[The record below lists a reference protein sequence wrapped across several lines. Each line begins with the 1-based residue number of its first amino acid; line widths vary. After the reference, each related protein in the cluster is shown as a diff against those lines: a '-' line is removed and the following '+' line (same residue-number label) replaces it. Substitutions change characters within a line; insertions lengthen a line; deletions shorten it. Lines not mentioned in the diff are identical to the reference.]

1 MTITFV
7 HPHSPTIGKTI
18 MPSCRPPKS
27 ALHETSAQE
36 RLNER
41 KSEEKQVERLLAIL
55 AKKLGQSCER
65 DSSTSV
71 RVA

>member
-1 MTITFV
+1 
-7 HPHSPTIGKTI
+7 